1 MSDRIRYAL
10 GHSAH
15 GDFIAA
21 VAEHDLVAFEF
32 PVMADSAFGRLLA
45 RFPDATLEED
55 VTGLATT
62 VAFLSQAVN
71 DAAASRL
78 PEKRLEDG
86 APTLGIMAST
96 HRLIRKNGSMAAGRA
111 CAASVQAAP
120 HRILT
125 WAERFATLRQS

>member
-55 VTGLATT
+55 APGLAAA
-62 VAFLSQAVN
+62 VAVLSRAVDN
-71 DAAASRL
+71 VAGKL
-78 PEKRLEDG
+78 PEKKVEDC
-86 APTLGIMAST
+86 ALTLGIMAST
-96 HRLIRKNGSMAAGRA
+96 HRLIRKNGSVAGGRA
-111 CAASVQAAP
+111 CAASVRAASR
-120 HRILT
+120 RIL
-125 WAERFATLRQS
+125 FCVPNVL